1 MPHEEPKIG
10 WIEADKNPW
19 GIRLLDVRAVTQA
32 HDRCAADRRKF
43 AGAVP
48 ELQPVRVISWPSA

>member
-19 GIRLLDVRAVTQA
+19 GIRLLDVRAVN
-32 HDRCAADRRKF
+32 
-43 AGAVP
+43 AGA
-48 ELQPVRVISWPSA
+48 